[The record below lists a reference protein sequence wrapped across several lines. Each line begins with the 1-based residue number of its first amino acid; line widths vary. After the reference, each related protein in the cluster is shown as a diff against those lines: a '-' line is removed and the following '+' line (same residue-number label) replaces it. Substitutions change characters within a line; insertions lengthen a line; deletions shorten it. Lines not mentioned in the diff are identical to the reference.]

1 MNIFKYLF
9 LIPAMVT
16 AMNLSLAAS
25 ENDTIFHPALRFGV
39 DVSGFARQIIEP
51 EVFPIEASVD
61 FEWKENFFAV
71 AEAGMSTVNMEKD
84 THRYI
89 ADGYFGRA
97 GADFNLL
104 HYITAPSNDVI
115 LVSLRYGYSR
125 SRQEAP
131 LVIIS
136 DNYWGDHQTAV
147 DADIYQAHWIEA
159 GIGLKTEI
167 FRSLFI
173 GWSLRGKILLSDTS
187 DPEMDPFYVGG
198 YGGSGSATAM
208 TLHYSLYYRF
218 PIR

>member
-1 MNIFKYLF
+1 MT
-9 LIPAMVT
+9 T

-51 EVFPIEASVD
+51 EVSPLEVSAD

-71 AEAGMSTVNMEKD
+71 AEAGMFTVNMEKE
-84 THRYI
+84 THRYK

-104 HYITAPSNDVI
+104 HYITAPSNDAI

-131 LVIIS
+131 LVIIP
-136 DNYWGDHQTAV
+136 DDYWGDHRTAV
-147 DADIYQAHWIEA
+147 DADIYHAHWLEA
-159 GIGLKTEI
+159 GIGLKAEI
-167 FRSLFI
+167 LRNFFI
-173 GWSLRGKILLSDTS
+173 GWSLRGKILLSGTS
-187 DPEMDPFYVGG
+187 DPEMDPYYVGG
-198 YGGSGSATAM
+198 YGGSGGNTAM